1 MKYKIDRIYVV
12 VIAQLVISLVIY
24 ILVRYMIVPNAESY
38 ATGLFGSVFSTF
50 DNLF

>member
-24 ILVRYMIVPNAESY
+24 ILVRYMIVPNAENY